1 MGFKKFRSYSGP
13 MAKRRKVTPPTIP
26 KRKTRRP
33 RRRFRRPFR
42 RMITTR
48 IGRPVPEKTLTKLKY
63 AQTSYITCSVY
74 TAAMTGVNVIRVN
87 SIYAPDASG
96 YGHQPLW
103 RDQLAVL
110 YGRYRVHGMKYKIT
124 LSTSSSKLTS
134 CVLVV
139 GKSTTPESNYNTAIE
154 RRGNRVMKAPPGVS
168 HSTTYTGFIR
178 PGTPYGL
185 TPSQMKDDEDFAAAI
200 NADPAKTA
208 FACFYAVTHENVG
221 TVYLYY
227 ILECTYFVELMDKYR
242 VAGS

>member
-13 MAKRRKVTPPTIP
+13 PAKRRRMMPQSKT
-26 KRKTRRP
+26 KRPVRRY
-33 RRRFRRPFR
+33 RRRFRRPYR

-48 IGRPVPEKTLTKLKY
+48 IGRPVPEKTLTKLVY
-63 AQTSYITCSVY
+63 AQTSFITCSVY
-74 TAAMTGVNVIRVN
+74 TAAMTGVNVIRAN
-87 SIYAPDASG
+87 SIFNPDATG
-96 YGHQPLW
+96 AGHQPLW

-124 LSTSSSKLTS
+124 LSCSSSKLTS

-139 GKSTTPESNYNTAIE
+139 GRSSTPESTYNTAIE

-168 HSTTYTGFIR
+168 HSTTYSGYIR

-185 TPSQMKDDEDFAAAI
+185 SPSQMKDDEEFAAGI
-200 NADPAKTA
+200 NADPAKKT

-221 TVYLYY
+221 TVDLYY
-227 ILECTYFVELMDKYR
+227 ILECTYYVELMDKYR